1 MKFAQVKEVTT
12 LVSVNVEGTINDP
25 ENQVIYGTDM
35 FTKEQEEMFE
45 GLYEME
51 VQRLVRVGTIKR
63 KQCNRPEYVYKLF
76 SVYKCV
82 LVLMMIQKYRN
93 RSLTIE
99 QIRAS

>member
-25 ENQVIYGTDM
+25 ENWDIYGTDM

-51 VQRLVRVGTIKR
+51 IQRLVRIGTIKR
-63 KQCNRPEYVYKLF
+63 K
-76 SVYKCV
+76 
-82 LVLMMIQKYRN
+82 
-93 RSLTIE
+93 
-99 QIRAS
+99 

>member
-25 ENQVIYGTDM
+25 ENWVIYGTDM

-51 VQRLVRVGTIKR
+51 IQRLVHIGTIKR
-63 KQCNRPEYVYKLF
+63 K
-76 SVYKCV
+76 
-82 LVLMMIQKYRN
+82 
-93 RSLTIE
+93 
-99 QIRAS
+99 

>member
-25 ENQVIYGTDM
+25 ENWVIYGTDM

-51 VQRLVRVGTIKR
+51 TQRLVRVGTIKR
-63 KQCNRPEYVYKLF
+63 K
-76 SVYKCV
+76 
-82 LVLMMIQKYRN
+82 
-93 RSLTIE
+93 
-99 QIRAS
+99 

>member
-25 ENQVIYGTDM
+25 ENWVIYGTDM

-51 VQRLVRVGTIKR
+51 IQRLVRIGAIKR
-63 KQCNRPEYVYKLF
+63 K
-76 SVYKCV
+76 
-82 LVLMMIQKYRN
+82 
-93 RSLTIE
+93 
-99 QIRAS
+99 

>member
-25 ENQVIYGTDM
+25 ENWVIYGTDM

-51 VQRLVRVGTIKR
+51 IQRLVRIGIIKR
-63 KQCNRPEYVYKLF
+63 K
-76 SVYKCV
+76 
-82 LVLMMIQKYRN
+82 
-93 RSLTIE
+93 
-99 QIRAS
+99 

>member
-25 ENQVIYGTDM
+25 ENWVIYGTDM

-51 VQRLVRVGTIKR
+51 TQRLVRIGTIKR
-63 KQCNRPEYVYKLF
+63 K
-76 SVYKCV
+76 
-82 LVLMMIQKYRN
+82 
-93 RSLTIE
+93 
-99 QIRAS
+99 

>member
-25 ENQVIYGTDM
+25 ENWVIYGTDM

-63 KQCNRPEYVYKLF
+63 K
-76 SVYKCV
+76 
-82 LVLMMIQKYRN
+82 
-93 RSLTIE
+93 
-99 QIRAS
+99 

>member
-25 ENQVIYGTDM
+25 ENWVIYCTDM

-51 VQRLVRVGTIKR
+51 IQRLVRIGTIKR
-63 KQCNRPEYVYKLF
+63 R
-76 SVYKCV
+76 
-82 LVLMMIQKYRN
+82 
-93 RSLTIE
+93 
-99 QIRAS
+99 

>member
-25 ENQVIYGTDM
+25 ENWVIYGTDM

-51 VQRLVRVGTIKR
+51 VQRLVRIGTIKR
-63 KQCNRPEYVYKLF
+63 K
-76 SVYKCV
+76 
-82 LVLMMIQKYRN
+82 
-93 RSLTIE
+93 
-99 QIRAS
+99 

>member
-25 ENQVIYGTDM
+25 ENWVIYGTDM

-51 VQRLVRVGTIKR
+51 VQRLVRVRTIKR
-63 KQCNRPEYVYKLF
+63 K
-76 SVYKCV
+76 
-82 LVLMMIQKYRN
+82 
-93 RSLTIE
+93 
-99 QIRAS
+99 